1 MLEAFRVSDFL
12 FGPFLLPQGVF
23 TKLGPWSLLH
33 PHVKTSIPL
42 L

>member
-12 FGPFLLPQGVF
+12 FGPFLLPEAIF
-23 TKLGPWSLLH
+23 TKLGPWGLLH